1 MNILIFEYKNFG
13 IEDVTEA
20 LTNMAHTCHVVTSA
34 LIRERTSVEF
44 DQLFD
49 REYEQQHFDCIFTFN
64 YSPVISNNCK
74 RVNIPYIAFVYDSPL
89 ISLYSYTII
98 NPCNY
103 VFLFDRTLYEEFRNQ
118 GIQTVHYMPLAVN
131 VARLDRMRDSL
142 IQSVSQTNTTFSKC
156 PDDSTKKSN
165 TNILNRFSS
174 DIAFIGSMYNEKHNL
189 YERLNGISP
198 RTAGYLEGIMEAQL
212 NVYGYYFIEDMLT
225 SNIIEDMKKSAP
237 IAPNKDGVETVSY
250 MYAYYFIARKLAE
263 KERKQI
269 LGKISNTHEVK
280 LFTPNPTPE
289 LTNVHNM
296 GPVDYYNDM
305 PYIFQNSKI
314 NLNISLRSIRSGIPL
329 RCMDIMGAGGFLL
342 SNYQADF
349 YEHFIPGEDLI
360 LYESQDDLLTKCD
373 YYLSH
378 EDKRRQIAANGYGK
392 VKESHTYEV
401 RLKEIFEIVFA

>member
-20 LTNMAHTCHVVTSA
+20 LTNLGHTSHVVTSD
-34 LIRERTSVEF
+34 LIRERNSAEF
-44 DQLFD
+44 DQLFEF
-49 REYEQQHFDCIFTFN
+49 EYEQKHFDCIFTFN

-89 ISLYSYTII
+89 VSLYSYTII

-103 VFLFDRTLYEEFRNQ
+103 VFLFDKTLYEEFRSQ

-131 VARLDRMRDSL
+131 VSRLDRMRDAFSFA
-142 IQSVSQTNTTFSKC
+142 QSQIDNAINKC
-156 PDDSTKKSN
+156 TSTK
-165 TNILNRFSS
+165 LHNRFSS

-198 RTAGYLEGIMEAQL
+198 RTAGYLEGIMESQL
-212 NVYGYYFIEDMLT
+212 QVYGYYFIEDLLT
-225 SNIIEDMKKSAP
+225 SNILEDMQKSAP
-237 IAPNKDGVETVSY
+237 ISPNKDGVETVSY

-263 KERKQI
+263 KERQQI
-269 LGKISNTHEVK
+269 LTKLSNRYNVK
-280 LFTPNPTPE
+280 LFTPNLTPE
-289 LTNVHNM
+289 LPQVHNM

-349 YEHFIPGEDLI
+349 YEHFIPGEDMV
-360 LYESQDDLLTKCD
+360 LYESQEDLLSKCN
-373 YYLSH
+373 YYLKH
-378 EDKRRQIAANGYGK
+378 EAERIQIAANGYGK
-392 VKESHTYEV
+392 IKESHTYEV
-401 RLKEIFEIVFA
+401 RLKEIFEIVF